1 MICER
6 RDHMSLMWV
15 SVSECNQSHI
25 YHLTQM
31 IKDDE
36 NLQIVLSYGAPDMD
50 RGDFGLLKR
59 KTEQVLSQ
67 LGVPLHLKGCQYLK
81 TAVELCIQNME
92 ELEGITKRLYPDVAR
107 IHHTAG
113 ETVEHAIRH
122 AIGAAWQR
130 GDEGVQKKLF
140 GYSRM
145 EGKRPTNL
153 EFIYRLADYLQDE
166 EGKYL
171 S

>member
-1 MICER
+1 
-6 RDHMSLMWV
+6 
-15 SVSECNQSHI
+15 
-25 YHLTQM
+25 M

-50 RGDFGLLKR
+50 RGDGGLFKR
-59 KTEQVLSQ
+59 KTEQLLSQ
-67 LGVPLHLKGCQYLK
+67 LGVPPHLKGCQYLK
-81 TAVELCIQNME
+81 TAVVLCTQSME
-92 ELEGITKRLYPDVAR
+92 ELEGITKRLYPDIAR
-107 IHHTAG
+107 MHHTAG

-122 AIGAAWQR
+122 AIEAAWQR
-130 GDEGVQKKLF
+130 GDENVQKKLF

-153 EFIYRLADYLQDE
+153 EFIYGLADHLLNA

>member
-1 MICER
+1 
-6 RDHMSLMWV
+6 MSLMWV

-50 RGDFGLLKR
+50 RGDGGLFKR
-59 KTEQVLSQ
+59 KTEQLLSQ
-67 LGVPLHLKGCQYLK
+67 LGVPPHLKGCQYLK
-81 TAVELCIQNME
+81 TSVVLCTQSME
-92 ELEGITKRLYPDVAR
+92 ELEGITKRLYPDIAR
-107 IHHTAG
+107 MHHTAG

-122 AIGAAWQR
+122 AIEAAWQR
-130 GDEGVQKKLF
+130 GDENVQKKLF

-153 EFIYRLADYLQDE
+153 EFIYGLADHLLNA

>member
-1 MICER
+1 
-6 RDHMSLMWV
+6 
-15 SVSECNQSHI
+15 
-25 YHLTQM
+25 M

-50 RGDFGLLKR
+50 RGDGGLFKR
-59 KTEQVLSQ
+59 KTEQLLSQ
-67 LGVPLHLKGCQYLK
+67 LGVPPHLKGCQYLK
-81 TAVELCIQNME
+81 TAVVLCAQSME
-92 ELEGITKRLYPDVAR
+92 ELEGITKRLYPDIAR
-107 IHHTAG
+107 MHHTAG

-122 AIGAAWQR
+122 AIEAAWQR
-130 GDEGVQKKLF
+130 GDENVQKKLF

-153 EFIYRLADYLQDE
+153 EFIYGLADHLLNA

>member
-1 MICER
+1 
-6 RDHMSLMWV
+6 MSLMWV

-50 RGDFGLLKR
+50 RGDGGLFKR
-59 KTEQVLSQ
+59 KTEQLLSQ
-67 LGVPLHLKGCQYLK
+67 LGVPPHLKGCQYLK
-81 TAVELCIQNME
+81 TAVVLCTQSME
-92 ELEGITKRLYPDVAR
+92 ELEGITKRLYPDIAR
-107 IHHTAG
+107 MHHTAG

-122 AIGAAWQR
+122 AIEAAWQR
-130 GDEGVQKKLF
+130 GDENVQKRLF

-153 EFIYRLADYLQDE
+153 EFIYGLADHLLNA